1 MIKSFEQF
9 VLECYNKPSSES
21 INESFQSGKLR
32 EIIKQHGK
40 PKYKWEYKMLYDLKD
55 NEIVD
60 VLDSRDEY
68 WKKYPSADYDDPKKE
83 ATFMLEL
90 EDGAVIVISN
100 LDILDDYWER
110 NKEEKKDEE
119 FKKRHANRHKGN
131 LGKHGGDD
139 IHGKH
144 EENVDKIKSRRLAEK
159 LQSNIPEIIDE
170 VKSIIRDIDIELGD
184 EEKESDFIESE
195 ITLDGETYALIVNYE
210 AYCEETSRSGGVAE
224 FKISIN
230 INDFDIWTEDG
241 YTHITNEDLGIT
253 EKTHKDL
260 FYYEYEDDAIYDE
273 AEAVGIDP
281 SYFMSR

>member
-1 MIKSFEQF
+1 MIKNFEQF
-9 VLECYNKPSSES
+9 VLEYYNKPSGES
-21 INESFQSGKLR
+21 INESFQSRKLR
-32 EIIKQHGK
+32 EIIRQHGK

>member
-1 MIKSFEQF
+1 MIKNFEQF
-9 VLECYNKPSSES
+9 VLEYYNKPSGES
-21 INESFQSGKLR
+21 INESFQSRKLR

-68 WKKYPSADYDDPKKE
+68 WEKYPTHHVDSGKQ

-100 LDILDDYWER
+100 LDILDSYWER
-110 NKEEKKDEE
+110 SKVEKQKDEV
-119 FKKRHANRHKGN
+119 FKNRHANRHKGN

-144 EENVDKIKSRRLAEK
+144 EENVDKIKRRRLAEK

-170 VKSIIRDIDIELGD
+170 VKSIIKDIEV
-184 EEKESDFIESE
+184 EEDGHVSDYIESE
-195 ITLDGETYALIVNYE
+195 ITLNGENYVLIVNYE
-210 AYCEETSRSGGVAE
+210 AYCEETSRSGGIAE
-224 FKISIN
+224 LKISIN
-230 INDFDIWTEDG
+230 LNDFDIWSEDG
-241 YTHITNEDLGIT
+241 YAHITNEDLGIT
-253 EKTHKDL
+253 EKTHKEL
-260 FYYEYEDDAIYDE
+260 FYYEYEDDYIYDE

-281 SYFMSR
+281 SYFR

>member
-1 MIKSFEQF
+1 MIKKFEQF
-9 VLECYNKPSSES
+9 VLEYYNKPSGES
-21 INESFQSGKLR
+21 INESFQSRKLR
-32 EIIKQHGK
+32 EIIRQHGK

-55 NEIVD
+55 DEIVD

-68 WKKYPSADYDDPKKE
+68 WKKYPSHHGESGKQ

-100 LDILDDYWER
+100 LDILDSYWEK
-110 NKEEKKDEE
+110 NKEEQKDEV

-139 IHGKH
+139 IHVKH

-159 LQSNIPEIIDE
+159 LQPNIPEIIDE

-184 EEKESDFIESE
+184 GEKESDFIESE
-195 ITLDGETYALIVNYE
+195 ITLDGEKYTLVVNYE

-224 FKISIN
+224 VKVSIN
-230 INDFDIWTEDG
+230 ISDFDIWTEDG
-241 YTHITNEDLGIT
+241 YTHTTNEDLGIT
-253 EKTHKDL
+253 YKTHKDL
-260 FYYEYEDDAIYDE
+260 FYYEYEDDYIYDE

>member
-9 VLECYNKPSSES
+9 VLECYNKPSGES

-55 NEIVD
+55 DEIVD

-68 WKKYPSADYDDPKKE
+68 WEKYPSHHGESGKQ

-100 LDILDDYWER
+100 LDILDSYWER
-110 NKEEKKDEE
+110 DKEEQKDEV
-119 FKKRHANRHKGN
+119 FKKRHSNRHKGN
-131 LGKHGGDD
+131 LGKFGGDD
-139 IHGKH
+139 IRTKH
-144 EENVDKIKSRRLAEK
+144 EEKVDKIERRRLAEK
-159 LQSNIPEIIDE
+159 LQPNIPEIIDE
-170 VKSIIRDIDIELGD
+170 VKSIIKNIEVED
-184 EEKESDFIESE
+184 EHVTDYIESE
-195 ITLDGETYALIVNYE
+195 ITLDGEKYALIVNYE
-210 AYCEETSRSGGVAE
+210 AYCEETSRSSGVAE

-230 INDFDIWTEDG
+230 ISDFDIWTEDG
-241 YTHITNEDLGIT
+241 YTHTTNEDLGIT
-253 EKTHKDL
+253 PKTHKEL
-260 FYYEYEDDAIYDE
+260 FYYEYEDDGIYDE

>member
-9 VLECYNKPSSES
+9 VAECYNPL
-21 INESFQSGKLR
+21 NEAFQSRKLR
-32 EIIKQHGK
+32 EIIRQHGK

-55 NEIVD
+55 NEIID
-60 VLDSRDEY
+60 VLDSSDEY
-68 WKKYPSADYDDPKKE
+68 WEKYPSHPIGSGKQ
-83 ATFMLEL
+83 ATFMLKL

-100 LDILDDYWER
+100 LDILDSYWER
-110 NKEEKKDEE
+110 DKDEQKDE
-119 FKKRHANRHKGN
+119 VFKKRHSNRHKGN

-139 IHGKH
+139 IHAKH
-144 EENVDKIKSRRLAEK
+144 VENVDKIERRRLAEK
-159 LQSNIPEIIDE
+159 LQPNIPEIIDE

-195 ITLDGETYALIVNYE
+195 ITLDGEKYSLIVNYE

-224 FKISIN
+224 FKISID
-230 INDFDIWTEDG
+230 ISGFDIWTEDG
-241 YTHITNEDLGIT
+241 YNNVTNEDIGIT
-253 EKTHKDL
+253 PKTHKEL

>member
-1 MIKSFEQF
+1 MIKNFEQF
-9 VLECYNKPSSES
+9 VLECYNKPSGNS
-21 INESFQSGKLR
+21 INESFQSRKLR

-55 NEIVD
+55 NEIID
-60 VLDSRDEY
+60 VLDSTEEY
-68 WKKYPSADYDDPKKE
+68 WKKYGSHNDEPGKQK
-83 ATFMLEL
+83 TFRLEL
-90 EDGAVIVISN
+90 EDGAAIVISN
-100 LDILDDYWER
+100 LDILDSYWEK
-110 NKEEKKDEE
+110 NKEEQKDEV

-139 IHGKH
+139 IHVKH

-159 LQSNIPEIIDE
+159 LQPNIPEIIDE

-195 ITLDGETYALIVNYE
+195 IILDGETYALIVNYE

-224 FKISIN
+224 FKVSIN
-230 INDFDIWTEDG
+230 ISDFDIWTEDG
-241 YTHITNEDLGIT
+241 YTHATNEDLGIT
-253 EKTHKDL
+253 YKTHKDL
-260 FYYEYEDDAIYDE
+260 FYYEYEDDYIYDE